1 VGGATPVLLIIVF
14 LLFAA
19 SIAAQAPYA
28 RADIAYGQRLYRA
41 HCSTCHGAAGDSVG
55 GVDFAGG
62 FRNAASDRDLTRIL
76 NAGIAGTAMPAG
88 NYNAAELAGLVAY
101 LRNFRASASD
111 TDTVTVGDPAR
122 GRAVF
127 EGKGGCLACH
137 RVGGHGS
144 RTAPDLSDAGA
155 VRTAGALA
163 RSLVD
168 PAAAMLPMNR
178 TVRAVTREGQV
189 VIGRRLNEDTHTVQI
204 IDEHERLVSLT
215 KADLRQ
221 YEPLGRS
228 LMPSYGGTLTDEELA
243 DVLAYLLSLKG
254 ISP

>member
-1 VGGATPVLLIIVF
+1 MKLIFVV

-19 SIAAQAPYA
+19 WTIQPGAETPYA
-28 RADIAYGQRLYRA
+28 RADIEYGQRLYSA
-41 HCSTCHGAAGDSVG
+41 HCATCHGTAGDSVA
-55 GVDFAGG
+55 GVNFAVG
-62 FRNAASDRDLTRIL
+62 FRNATSDRELIRIL
-76 NAGIAGTAMPAG
+76 GAGIPGTAMPAG

-101 LRNFRASASD
+101 LRNFRAIPSD
-111 TDTVTVGDPAR
+111 GVTATVGDPVR

-137 RVGGHGS
+137 RVRGHGS

-163 RSLVD
+163 RSLID

-178 TVRAVTREGQV
+178 SVRAVTREGKV

-221 YEPLGRS
+221 YEPLAGS
-228 LMPSYGGTLTDEELA
+228 LMPSYAGTLTAGELA

-254 ISP
+254 HMP